1 MLQLLSLHFKF
12 LEEFAGDT
20 HYKEYTDKQGNTFIY
35 EDGELTSIILPNG
48 YHIHIY
54 SDGEPE
60 IQEQD

>member
-1 MLQLLSLHFKF
+1 METKLTCSTEQIY
-12 LEEFAGDT
+12 DT
-20 HYKEYTDKQGNTFIY
+20 VYTEYTDHQDNTFIY